1 MRYRWLRFLLHITAP
16 TTLFS
21 LIIVCITAYLYYK
34 KVISDEITA
43 TLLTISLPFLI
54 SDRSKNT
61 TKQDIKRAILIEE
74 VIKELRKKFK

>member
-1 MRYRWLRFLLHITAP
+1 MRYRWIKFLYQLTAP
-16 TTLFS
+16 KTILS
-21 LIIVCITAYLYYK
+21 LIIICITAYLYYK

-61 TKQDIKRAILIEE
+61 TKEDIKRAILIEE
-74 VIKELRKKFK
+74 VVNELRKKFK